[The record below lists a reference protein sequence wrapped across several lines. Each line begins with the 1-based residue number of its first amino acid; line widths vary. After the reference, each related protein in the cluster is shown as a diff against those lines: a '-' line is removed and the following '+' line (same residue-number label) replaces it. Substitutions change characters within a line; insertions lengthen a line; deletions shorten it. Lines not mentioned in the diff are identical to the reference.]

1 MRRIARSTSRPGEEG
16 FTLLET
22 LVGMVILSALA
33 VGAWTATTVA
43 WRSVARFRESAR
55 SGVRLLQLD
64 DRLRDCAARV
74 RPPWWGVEPCIA
86 AAGLTWSISCLDGDP
101 AAALTLACRDGVL
114 WIDDGTRVS
123 RHPGFSSVALSP
135 ALDEAGAP
143 FGIELGF
150 EAERFGRIAII
161 ARFGGRVVRGG
172 KP

>member
-43 WRSVARFRESAR
+43 WRSVARFRESAL
-55 SGVRLLQLD
+55 SGVQLLKLD

-74 RPPWWGVEPCIA
+74 RPPWWGGEPCLQ
-86 AAGLTWSISCLDGDP
+86 AAGRTWSISCLDGDP
-101 AAALTLACRDGVL
+101 DKTLTLAWRDGVL

-123 RHPGFSSVALSP
+123 RHPGFSSAALSP

-143 FGIELGF
+143 LGIELSL
-150 EAERFGRIAII
+150 ERERFGGLAII
-161 ARFGGRVVRGG
+161 ARYGGRVIRRG